1 LDKILIEQYLLQH
14 DLTSLDFSGVETT
27 LCLIQAALA
36 WCENPDSLSLPLTFS
51 SAIIRFLN
59 LTSHVGFNKFGLTK
73 IHEVAEKFNI
83 PGEKKNN
90 CKHSKY
96 DFFSFIILFQ
106 QLTILL
112 FNTSVPND
120 FFTTSNEFKPAT

>member
-83 PGEKKNN
+83 PGEKKQT
-90 CKHSKY
+90 
-96 DFFSFIILFQ
+96 IILNALICLFVIHNFIS
-106 QLTILL
+106 TIDYST
-112 FNTSVPND
+112 F
-120 FFTTSNEFKPAT
+120 